1 MKVGRRSFFTACAA
15 LAAGTGVTGCLDGNG
30 DGDGE
35 DGNGTDDNGDSDGTS
50 DGTNG
55 DGIPEPSESDYATWM
70 FDPETAGR
78 DIEEHNIS
86 YREPSAIPQEARD
99 GTVERF
105 DAYDRFVSVGPI
117 DNGAFIFDFASESV
131 FAGEME
137 GWGLVDAEPVEE
149 PGNYAVYDVEENGTT
164 FAVDF
169 EEMLVIASGHD
180 GVTRAIVD
188 TRLGNAEPYTETNE
202 DVGLAIESLGEGH
215 LVEAGDG
222 GFSEEATAGGSVRT
236 GNEDGTV
243 DVRAAEVFPDED
255 SVDTEAF
262 EEALLQVFE
271 ESLEDDTLEVD
282 EVQQDGRVA
291 VATGTSESGIYIQ
304 L

>member
-1 MKVGRRSFFTACAA
+1 MKLGRRSLIASFGA
-15 LAAGTGVTGCLDGNG
+15 LAAATGCLDGNG
-30 DGDGE
+30 E
-35 DGNGTDDNGDSDGTS
+35 DGNGTG

-55 DGIPEPSESDYATWM
+55 TNGTDDDTNGDGTPNLVVDYATWM

-86 YREPSAIPQEARD
+86 YREPSSIPAAARD

-105 DAYDRFVSVGPI
+105 DAYDRFVSVAPI
-117 DNGAFIFDFASESV
+117 DHGAFVFDFASESV
-131 FAGEME
+131 FVREME
-137 GWGLVDAEPVEE
+137 GWGLTEDEPVEE
-149 PGNYAVYDVEENGTT
+149 RGNYAVYDVEDSGTT
-164 FAVDF
+164 FGVDF

-188 TRLGNAEPYTETNE
+188 TRLGDAEPYTRTNE
-202 DVGLAIESLGEGH
+202 DMGLLLGTLGEGH
-215 LVEAGDG
+215 IVEAGDG
-222 GFSEEATAGGSVRT
+222 GFSEDGVAAGSVRD

-243 DVRAAEVFPDED
+243 DVRAAEVFPDEGT
-255 SVDTEAF
+255 VNTGAF
-262 EEALLQVFE
+262 EEGLLSEFE
-271 ESLEDDTLEVD
+271 ENLDDDTLKLD
-282 EVQQDGRVA
+282 EVRQDGRVA